1 MRDKMQLFLLS
12 QSCNHME
19 MAHGGYAGSKHF
31 QTAKHGSAAWL
42 ALFALF
48 LHIAIPTLYDLAPPQ
63 IQGLMQVT
71 ICSGGEARQILVDEN
86 GQPAKQTPAD
96 NHDCH
101 SCLHHCGA
109 MALAQIAP
117 IAPSFSAITGFTL
130 VASLAYGLTG
140 KSAQARAPPL

>member
-1 MRDKMQLFLLS
+1 MQLFVTG
-12 QSCNHME
+12 QSCNHID

-31 QTAKHGSAAWL
+31 QTAKHRSAALL
-42 ALFALF
+42 AIFALF

-63 IQGLMQVT
+63 VQGLMQVT

-86 GQPAKQTPAD
+86 GQPVKQVPSE
-96 NHDCH
+96 NHNCH

-109 MALAQIAP
+109 MALADFTAIMP
-117 IAPSFSAITGFTL
+117 TFSVLAGF
-130 VASLAYGLTG
+130 SLATSLTHGLIT